1 MRRFVCSGCERV
13 WYSAALVDEPCE
25 ACGGR
30 LRETERAAGEQDGE

>member
-25 ACGGR
+25 ACGGK
-30 LRETERAAGEQDGE
+30 LQEMKGAPGEKDGE